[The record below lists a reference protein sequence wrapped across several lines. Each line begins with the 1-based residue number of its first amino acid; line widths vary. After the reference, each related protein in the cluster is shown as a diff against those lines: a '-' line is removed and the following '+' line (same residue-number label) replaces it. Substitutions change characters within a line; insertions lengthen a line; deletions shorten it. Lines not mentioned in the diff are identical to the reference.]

1 MTTLEN
7 QVYIHFK
14 TLSWKP
20 IKGAESELGPS
31 DGSYPLSL
39 LRSLLI
45 LYGLHGLALD
55 TLEFRQFSKL
65 AMHGGDLDVPK
76 PFDLVV
82 RQILK
87 YYQFDLDVLEL
98 SPGMSRTEGNEF
110 FLDTVRDPNTG
121 HNIIVLKQSVLGD
134 ETAEILQ
141 TAYISELPDH
151 VIKIHRLLHLMRVPQ
166 VMLQDVVDC
175 ISSSQVLEKGLKSF
189 AQRITRD
196 DTMDAGPMELFLLL
210 GQTRFREWILQE
222 IVNHS
227 NLVAPPDEKQF
238 HYPTFNF
245 SGLPSIKPLNGK
257 GLIETVYILGFLG
270 LADDLKRRKRS

>member
-1 MTTLEN
+1 MTTVEN

-39 LRSLLI
+39 LRSLLM

-55 TLEFRQFSKL
+55 ILEFRQFSKL
-65 AMHGGDLDVPK
+65 AIAGGHLDVPK
-76 PFDLVV
+76 PFDTVV
-82 RQILK
+82 QQILK
-87 YYQFDLDVLEL
+87 YYLFDQDVLDL
-98 SPGMSRTEGNEF
+98 SPGMSRTEGHEF
-110 FLDTVRDPNTG
+110 FLDTVRDPNSGQTV
-121 HNIIVLKQSVLGD
+121 IVLKQSALGV
-134 ETAEILQ
+134 EAAEILQ
-141 TAYISELPDH
+141 TAYISQLPDH
-151 VIKIHRLLHLMRVPQ
+151 VMKIHRLLHLMRVPQ

-175 ISSSQVLEKGLKSF
+175 ISSSETLEKGLKAF

-238 HYPTFNF
+238 HYPAFHF
-245 SGLPSIKPLNGK
+245 GALPSIKLLNGK

-270 LADDLKRRKRS
+270 LADDLKRRKRN